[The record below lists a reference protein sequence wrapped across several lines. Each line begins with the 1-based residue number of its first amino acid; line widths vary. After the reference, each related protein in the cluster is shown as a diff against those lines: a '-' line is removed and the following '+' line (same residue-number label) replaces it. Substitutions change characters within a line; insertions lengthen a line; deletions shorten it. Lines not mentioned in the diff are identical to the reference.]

1 MFMIKYAFQGLSIMG
16 HISVFYKEV
25 LLTDKAKYKRK
36 RIFSKLGPAYK
47 KENNYS
53 ETEKF
58 ILSLYE
64 EGKEYRLFQL
74 RNKILKLLE
83 EDLEDFTKKYVY
95 KDVKKLG
102 LCNAKF
108 VLTKKGRFQKE
119 LCAELIDYTEN
130 NITQLLKSPV
140 ALQDL
145 VNDLGSNII
154 FLDKKVFNKIKKV
167 ITKVG
172 EFEASFG
179 VEDNAFT
186 DKFTFSVFESSAAF
200 GGFAGGGGG
209 YGGGGGGFGGFG
221 GGSFGGAGSGG
232 GW

>member
-1 MFMIKYAFQGLSIMG
+1 MYMIKYAFQGLSIMG
-16 HISVFYKEV
+16 HISVFYKQV
-25 LLTDKAKYKRK
+25 YLTEKARYSRK
-36 RIFSKLGPAYK
+36 RIFSRLGPAYK

-58 ILSLYE
+58 LLSLYA
-64 EGKEYRLFQL
+64 EGKEYRLFEL
-74 RNKILKLLE
+74 RNKILKLLD
-83 EDLEDFTKKYVY
+83 EDIADFTKDYVY

-119 LCAELIDYTEN
+119 LCAELINYTEK
-130 NITQLLKSPV
+130 NINDLVKSPV

-145 VNDLGSNII
+145 INDLGPNII
-154 FLDKKVFNKIKKV
+154 FLEKSVFNKVKKV
-167 ITKVG
+167 ITKVSNY
-172 EFEASFG
+172 ETSFNI
-179 VEDNAFT
+179 EDNAFT
-186 DKFTFSVFESSAAF
+186 DKFTYNVFDSSAAF
-200 GGFAGGGGG
+200 GGFGGGGG
-209 YGGGGGGFGGFG
+209 GFSGGGGGFGGFG

>member
-1 MFMIKYAFQGLSIMG
+1 MG
-16 HISVFYKEV
+16 HISVFYKQV

-36 RIFSKLGPAYK
+36 RIFSKLGPAYDK
-47 KENNYS
+47 KNNYS

-74 RNKILKLLE
+74 RNKILKILD
-83 EDLEDFTKKYVY
+83 EDLEDFTKTYVY

-102 LCNAKF
+102 FCNAKF

-119 LCAELIDYTEN
+119 LCAELIDYTEK
-130 NITQLLKSPV
+130 NINDLLKSPL

-145 VNDLGSNII
+145 VNDLGPNII
-154 FLDKKVFNKIKKV
+154 FLEKKVFNKIKKV

-172 EFEASFG
+172 DYEASMN

-186 DKFTFSVFESSAAF
+186 DTFTFSVFDSSAAF

-209 YGGGGGGFGGFG
+209 SFGGGGGGGFGGFG